1 MRPPLLSLLGL
12 LLLTGRA
19 VAEPTLLERLIT
31 GMTGNYS
38 NTDQARGD
46 QNFHDVALHI
56 VRIWPDRTDGPWLY
70 LEQAL
75 TDAPEHPYRQRVY
88 QLAAQAGGSF
98 ESRVFELTDPIGL
111 TGAWKEPARFAKLDP
126 SSLTPC
132 AGCTVIL
139 HAQPDG
145 SFKGGT
151 EGNSCAS
158 TLRGASYATAETTVG
173 NQQIITWERGYNA
186 SGVQVWG
193 SIHGGFIFKKIE

>member
-1 MRPPLLSLLGL
+1 MRLTLLAFLSL

-19 VAEPTLLERLIT
+19 DAEPTLLERLVT

-46 QNFHDVALHI
+46 QNFHDVTLHI

-88 QLAAQAGGSF
+88 QLAAQADGSF
-98 ESRVFELTDPIGL
+98 ESRVFELADPIGL
-111 TGAWKEPARFAKLDP
+111 TGAWKEPACFAKLDP
-126 SSLTPC
+126 SSLILC

-151 EGNSCAS
+151 EGNGCAS
-158 TLRGASYATAETTVG
+158 TLRGASYATTETSIG
-173 NQQIITWERGYNA
+173 NHRIITWERGYNA

-193 SIHGGFIFKKIE
+193 SIHGGFIFKKAE